1 MVIYLE
7 KMIPHADW
15 SFLGL
20 GNGFGVRAKG
30 KGRALEG
37 EKKNMWLVF

>member
-1 MVIYLE
+1 MLEYLE

-20 GNGFGVRAKG
+20 GKGFGRMDLEFRAKG
-30 KGRALEG
+30 ERE
-37 EKKNMWLVF
+37 NS